1 MSHSKIKPFSD
12 TIELELELKLELET
26 QNPLEGAILARRN
39 VGNSVNRAEKLLNSQ
54 VKKYPIDSK

>member
-1 MSHSKIKPFSD
+1 MLFEESLIKNYVFQ
-12 TIELELELKLELET
+12 IFIALELELEA

-54 VKKYPIDSK
+54 VGSTLDSK